1 MFMNATPF
9 VSVVMAVYNGA
20 PFLKEAIDS
29 ILSQTY
35 KRFEFIII
43 DDGSTD
49 GSLDIINGYSD
60 ERIKILVNSRNEG
73 LIFSLNKGIEYALG
87 TYIVRMDA
95 DDISLP
101 QRIEEQ
107 VSFMEKHSE
116 IGVCGT
122 YIEVFGKSVNG
133 YIHRFKRNPLA
144 NNATLLF
151 TTCFAHPSV
160 IIRKSV
166 IDQYHLFYEDV
177 YRNAEDYGFWVE
189 LSKYTQFANINK
201 VLLKYRILQG
211 SVTRVANKDMKSR
224 YEIHKLIYQNYLQH
238 NNISL
243 SDDELW
249 VHFMISDNE
258 RFTKSEYV
266 QTPRIVYQ
274 HLKNLLD
281 YYKYI
286 DNFSFFACSIYQR
299 GLSISRW
306 FPYRYKF
313 YMLPLLCN
321 YIYYKLISRIKC
333 SHIFF

>member
-1 MFMNATPF
+1 MNTKPF
-9 VSVVMAVYNGA
+9 VSVVMSVYNGEL
-20 PFLKEAIDS
+20 FLKEAIDS

-35 KRFEFIII
+35 KKFEFIII

-49 GSLDIINGYSD
+49 GSLNIINEYSD
-60 ERIKILVNSRNEG
+60 ERIKILVNPKNEG
-73 LIFSLNKGIEYALG
+73 LIFSLNKGIELALG

-107 VSFMEKHSE
+107 VSFMEKHKE

-122 YIEVFGKSVNG
+122 DIEVFGKSLNG
-133 YIHRFKRNPLA
+133 YIHRFKRSPIA
-144 NNATLLF
+144 NNAALLF

-166 IDQYHLFYEDV
+166 LDQYHLCYNGV

-211 SVTRVANKDMKSR
+211 SVTRVANKDLESR
-224 YEIHKLIYQNYLQH
+224 YEVHKLIYQNYLLY

-243 SDDELW
+243 SNEELW
-249 VHFMISDNE
+249 IHFLISDNE

-266 QTPRIVYQ
+266 NTPRIVYQ
-274 HLKNLLD
+274 HLEKLID
-281 YYKYI
+281 YYKHI
-286 DNFSFFACSIYQR
+286 DNFFVFACSIYQR

-313 YMLPLLCN
+313 YVLPLLCN
-321 YIYYKLISRIKC
+321 YIYYKLLSRIKYF
-333 SHIFF
+333 HTFFL